1 MKKYGIFITILLM
14 TVGFATISTTL
25 SHNGSTDINNSL
37 GDYDVYF
44 SDIKVANK
52 TDLGLMTDPKTFTF
66 MPNVSN
72 SQTTINYTV
81 TNSSKNYDAK
91 VTVKCTKDSNT
102 IAANSFSSS
111 SPLPATSSRS
121 GKVTVVAGSYLD
133 NPVVCRITAQPIE
146 TEIKGN
152 ASVANPLPTENIGKL
167 VMIGAEKFNI
177 IDMKN
182 DNYVLLAQHSLSS
195 SYRQTI
201 NLADY
206 ETTFSNVD
214 GWAWTPGPKEV
225 DLGTWAPTV
234 SNYINNY
241 VTYLKGVLGT
251 TNVTGDLIT
260 MKQLKSL
267 GCVIQD
273 DYNWSGSETCNNTPY
288 SWLIN
293 NQKWWTKSAGSEDS
307 RIWVVFPKNETG
319 RLSDEYYFSQYG
331 IRPTITVSKAALNNY
346 LSNSTEITPTTMCN
360 SFGFTYGKEYEGTDV
375 TGSDTPLI
383 CSNDATYA
391 NSCLYTTD
399 GTILFCK

>member
-44 SDIKVANK
+44 SDVKVNNL

-66 MPNVSN
+66 MPNIQN
-72 SQTTINYTV
+72 TTYTINYTV

-102 IAANSFSSS
+102 IASNSFSST
-111 SPLPATSSRS
+111 SPIPATGTRT
-121 GKVTVVAGSYLD
+121 GKLTVITGSYLD
-133 NPVVCRITAQPIE
+133 NPVVCKITAQPIE

-152 ASVANPLPTENIGKL
+152 SNVANQLPDENIGKL
-167 VMIGAEKFNI
+167 VMIGTEKFNI
-177 IDMKN
+177 IEITN
-182 DNYVLLAQHSLSS
+182 DSYVLLAQHALSS
-195 SYRQTI
+195 SYRQSISTE
-201 NLADY
+201 NY
-206 ETTFSNVD
+206 QVEFGTVN
-214 GWAWTPGPKEV
+214 GWDWTPGPKEI
-225 DLGTWAPTV
+225 DLATWAPNILT
-234 SNYINNY
+234 YINNY
-241 VTYLKGVLGT
+241 VTYIKGELGS

-260 MKQLKSL
+260 LKQLKSL
-267 GCVIQD
+267 GCTIRD
-273 DYNWSGSETCNNTPY
+273 DYNWSGSERCANTY
-288 SWLIN
+288 SWIIN
-293 NQKWWTKSAGSEDS
+293 GQWWWTKSAGSEDF
-307 RIWVVFPKNETG
+307 RVWVVYPKSYSG
-319 RLSDEYYFSQYG
+319 ILSDDDYRYGTG

-346 LSNSTEITPTTMCN
+346 ISNNTEITPTTMCN
-360 SFGFTYGKEYEGTDV
+360 SFGYTYGKEYEGTDV